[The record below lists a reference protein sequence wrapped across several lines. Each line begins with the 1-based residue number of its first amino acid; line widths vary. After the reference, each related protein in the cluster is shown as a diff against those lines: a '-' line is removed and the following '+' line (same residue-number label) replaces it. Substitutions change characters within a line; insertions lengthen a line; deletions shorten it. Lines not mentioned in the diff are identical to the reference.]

1 MKTPD
6 SILTKLEKRIK
17 ENALREI
24 LQYNYS
30 IDFFS
35 NDYLGFSQNNEIQEV
50 TNLIL
55 QKLPI
60 RNGSTG
66 SRLLSGNYPL
76 YTEAERKIAI
86 FHQAP
91 KALIFNS
98 GYDANLGIFSSIP
111 QKNDIVLYDQYIH
124 ASIRDGLQLSVAQT
138 FKFKHNDLDDLEEK
152 LKKYTSSHTVYVTTE
167 SVFSMDGDKPN
178 MEKLVNLTKKYNAF
192 LVVDE
197 AHALGVFGNR
207 GEGLT
212 QKYKDDIFIRLVT
225 FGKGLGGHG
234 AAVLANE
241 NVIKY
246 LTNFAR
252 SFIYTT
258 ALPLHSIACILASY
272 EYLDK
277 TKSREKLHHNIHF
290 FREKLRKYKLE
301 NQFIDS
307 DSAIQAMIV
316 SGNERVKGIA
326 TKLQQVGFGIKPI
339 LSPTVPKGEERLRI
353 CLHSYNTENEMSL
366 FFEKLLEIL

>member
-24 LQYNYS
+24 LEYNYS

-76 YTEAERKIAI
+76 YTETERKIAI

-326 TKLQQVGFGIKPI
+326 AKLQEIGFGIKPI

-353 CLHSYNTENEMSL
+353 CLHSYNTENEISL

>member
-234 AAVLANE
+234 AAVLANKIF
-241 NVIKY
+241 NK
-246 LTNFAR
+246 FC
-252 SFIYTT
+252 SFIY
-258 ALPLHSIACILASY
+258 LY
-272 EYLDK
+272 
-277 TKSREKLHHNIHF
+277 
-290 FREKLRKYKLE
+290 
-301 NQFIDS
+301 DS
-307 DSAIQAMIV
+307 FTI
-316 SGNERVKGIA
+316 
-326 TKLQQVGFGIKPI
+326 T
-339 LSPTVPKGEERLRI
+339 
-353 CLHSYNTENEMSL
+353 
-366 FFEKLLEIL
+366 